1 VEAPNYERS
10 ASPAAYS
17 RDPQPSERPPKRLR
31 FSAETLSGIV
41 TSDAIAVRNDIL
53 YSFEPLLA
61 RFASRRCFAV
71 VNFPRRLLFLLS
83 LIAFLAGTPV
93 VATTHRDSVA
103 PPAPALPSVIAD
115 FDGDLRP
122 DTASIQSGRS
132 DSSHAVYWIQLQL
145 TSIGRQSI
153 RLEAPVGGLQIL
165 ARDVNGDRALDLVV
179 TTAGLGNLV
188 AVFLNDGHGG
198 FSKVDQNAFPVSF
211 NDSATDCASAP
222 CQDSI
227 AADAPPQSRTEIASE
242 TRTVF
247 GLQSNARLRA
257 FSNSE
262 SSLDRSLTCHPGRA
276 PPFPVPQF

>member
-1 VEAPNYERS
+1 M
-10 ASPAAYS
+10 
-17 RDPQPSERPPKRLR
+17 
-31 FSAETLSGIV
+31 
-41 TSDAIAVRNDIL
+41 RNDIL
-53 YSFEPLLA
+53 YNFEPFLA

-93 VATTHRDSVA
+93 VASTHRDSVA
-103 PPAPALPSVIAD
+103 PPVTALPFVIAD

-198 FSKVDQNAFPVSF
+198 FSNVDQNAFPVSF

-227 AADAPPQSRTEIASE
+227 AAGAPPQSRTEIASE

-247 GLQSNARLRA
+247 GLESNARLVA

-262 SSLDRSLTCHPGRA
+262 SSLGGSLICHPGRA

>member
-1 VEAPNYERS
+1 
-10 ASPAAYS
+10 
-17 RDPQPSERPPKRLR
+17 
-31 FSAETLSGIV
+31 
-41 TSDAIAVRNDIL
+41 VRNDIL
-53 YSFEPLLA
+53 YSFRPLLA
-61 RFASRRCFAV
+61 RFASRHCFAV

-103 PPAPALPSVIAD
+103 PAPALPLVIAD

-227 AADAPPQSRTEIASE
+227 AAGAPPQSRTELASE

-247 GLQSNARLRA
+247 GLESNAGLVA
-257 FSNSE
+257 FSNPE
-262 SSLDRSLTCHPGRA
+262 SSLDRALICHSGRA